1 MTLTVEIKPS
11 NPNDLPALLRE
22 VADDIETYKE
32 FATEDYKDKC
42 VGICDYDN
50 NLVGKFKIE
59 RD

>member
-42 VGICDYDN
+42 VGICDLDS
-50 NLVGKFKIE
+50 NLVG
-59 RD
+59 

>member
-1 MTLTVEIKPS
+1 MTLTVEIKPTD
-11 NPNDLPALLRE
+11 PNDLPALLRE

-42 VGICDYDN
+42 VGICDLDS
-50 NLVGKFKIE
+50 NLVGNYKIE